1 MTYGHSGEN
10 YIVTVGG
17 QSLCLVFERDGLRL
31 NSISESVEPYFY
43 AYNSILKIKES
54 AGSIPSIGITVN
66 YGDFGDAVID
76 IDFKSADEMKKALEE
91 LTSRRNSPAASSSFP
106 SSPAPGASYSSP
118 SSASSSSSVSS
129 SHGHSSGSGHAS
141 DSFLSGYR
149 SGNTSFS
156 GSHTGSYSGSS
167 VSYSRSS
174 SGSHTGSYSGSYSSS
189 YSSSYSG
196 LHSDSNSNR
205 YYHLSDDHE
214 PVEEL
219 SISEK
224 YIDFLRYPSET
235 FEAVGRDTPD
245 KSLFYFIAVTFLFAV
260 VNTVICG
267 FVGMLAAPDNPF
279 FGHLFRDFGGLVVT
293 AIIIFVMTAA
303 AIVIYGL
310 CTRIMLNALGSEL
323 EFHESMSVTFYS
335 ATAFGT
341 VGLIPLVG
349 VFLAPFY
356 MLYLQMKGLCS
367 AYELETS
374 VSLIASAVPF
384 AVLSGLF
391 YFFIM
396 SGAVVYA

>member
-106 SSPAPGASYSSP
+106 SSPAPGAPYSSP

-167 VSYSRSS
+167 GSYSRSS
-174 SGSHTGSYSGSYSSS
+174 SGSYSGSYSRSS
-189 YSSSYSG
+189 SG

>member
-1 MTYGHSGEN
+1 
-10 YIVTVGG
+10 
-17 QSLCLVFERDGLRL
+17 
-31 NSISESVEPYFY
+31 
-43 AYNSILKIKES
+43 
-54 AGSIPSIGITVN
+54 
-66 YGDFGDAVID
+66 
-76 IDFKSADEMKKALEE
+76 
-91 LTSRRNSPAASSSFP
+91 
-106 SSPAPGASYSSP
+106 
-118 SSASSSSSVSS
+118 
-129 SHGHSSGSGHAS
+129 
-141 DSFLSGYR
+141 
-149 SGNTSFS
+149 
-156 GSHTGSYSGSS
+156 
-167 VSYSRSS
+167 
-174 SGSHTGSYSGSYSSS
+174 
-189 YSSSYSG
+189 
-196 LHSDSNSNR
+196 
-205 YYHLSDDHE
+205 
-214 PVEEL
+214 
-219 SISEK
+219 
-224 YIDFLRYPSET
+224 
-235 FEAVGRDTPD
+235 
-245 KSLFYFIAVTFLFAV
+245 
-260 VNTVICG
+260 
-267 FVGMLAAPDNPF
+267 MLAAPDNPF

>member
-17 QSLCLVFERDGLRL
+17 QSLRLVFERDGLRL
-31 NSISESVEPYFY
+31 NSMSESVEPYFY

-76 IDFKSADEMKKALEE
+76 IDFKSADEMKEALEE
-91 LTSRRNSPAASSSFP
+91 LTARKNSPAASSASAAP
-106 SSPAPGASYSSP
+106 YASASST
-118 SSASSSSSVSS
+118 SSASSTASRSSS
-129 SHGHSSGSGHAS
+129 SHSSAGYEPAKSS
-141 DSFLSGYR
+141 DYAGRSYR
-149 SGNTSFS
+149 QSENT
-156 GSHTGSYSGSS
+156 SYSGSGS
-167 VSYSRSS
+167 FRGSS
-174 SGSHTGSYSGSYSSS
+174 GSYSGSY
-189 YSSSYSG
+189 YSP
-196 LHSDSNSNR
+196 SDSYSNR
-205 YYHLSDDHE
+205 YYHSQDIPE
-214 PVEEL
+214 SAEEL
-219 SISEK
+219 SIQEK

-235 FEAVGRDTPD
+235 FEAVGKDTPD
-245 KSLFYFIAVTFLFAV
+245 KSIFYCIAVIFLFAA

-279 FGHLFRDFGGLVVT
+279 FGHLFRDFGSLVVT
-293 AIIIFVMTAA
+293 TLIIFVMTSAA
-303 AIVIYGL
+303 VVIYGL
-310 CTRIMLNALGSEL
+310 CTRIMLNALGTEL
-323 EFHESMSVTFYS
+323 EFHESMSITFYS

-367 AYELETS
+367 AYELETT

>member
-31 NSISESVEPYFY
+31 NSMSESVEPYFY

-91 LTSRRNSPAASSSFP
+91 LTARKNSPASSSFP

-118 SSASSSSSVSS
+118 SSASSSSSSS
-129 SHGHSSGSGHAS
+129 SHGHSSDSGHAS

-149 SGNTSFS
+149 SGNTSYS

-167 VSYSRSS
+167 GSYSRSS
-174 SGSHTGSYSGSYSSS
+174 SGSYSGSYSN
-189 YSSSYSG
+189 SYSG

-367 AYELETS
+367 ACELETS
-374 VSLIASAVPF
+374 VSLIASVVPF
-384 AVLSGLF
+384 AVLLGLF

>member
-31 NSISESVEPYFY
+31 NPISESVEPYFY

-91 LTSRRNSPAASSSFP
+91 LTARRNSPAASSSFP

-118 SSASSSSSVSS
+118 SSASSSSSSS
-129 SHGHSSGSGHAS
+129 SHGHYSGSGHAS
-141 DSFLSGYR
+141 DSFLSGYS

-167 VSYSRSS
+167 GSYSRSS
-174 SGSHTGSYSGSYSSS
+174 SGSYSGSYSN
-189 YSSSYSG
+189 SYSG

-245 KSLFYFIAVTFLFAV
+245 KSLFYFIAVTFLFAI

-367 AYELETS
+367 ACELETS

>member
-91 LTSRRNSPAASSSFP
+91 LTSRRNSPASSSFTA
-106 SSPAPGASYSSP
+106 SPAPGASYSSP
-118 SSASSSSSVSS
+118 SSASSSSSVSSSS

-167 VSYSRSS
+167 GSYSRSS
-174 SGSHTGSYSGSYSSS
+174 SGSYSGS

-367 AYELETS
+367 ACELETS

>member
-106 SSPAPGASYSSP
+106 SSPAPGAPYSSP

-167 VSYSRSS
+167 GSYSRSS
-174 SGSHTGSYSGSYSSS
+174 SGSYSGSYSRSS
-189 YSSSYSG
+189 SG

-367 AYELETS
+367 ACELETS

>member
-91 LTSRRNSPAASSSFP
+91 LTARRNSPAASSASAAP
-106 SSPAPGASYSSP
+106 YASASST
-118 SSASSSSSVSS
+118 SSASSASSTASRSSS
-129 SHGHSSGSGHAS
+129 SHSSAGYDPAKGSDYAGTSYRQSENASYSGSG
-141 DSFLSGYR
+141 SFR
-149 SGNTSFS
+149 
-156 GSHTGSYSGSS
+156 GSGSYSGSHS
-167 VSYSRSS
+167 
-174 SGSHTGSYSGSYSSS
+174 GSYSGSYSHSGS
-189 YSSSYSG
+189 YYSP
-196 LHSDSNSNR
+196 SDSYSNR
-205 YYHLSDDHE
+205 YYHSQDIPE
-214 PVEEL
+214 SAEEL
-219 SISEK
+219 SIQEK

-279 FGHLFRDFGGLVVT
+279 FGHLFRDFGSLVVT
-293 AIIIFVMTAA
+293 TLIIFVMTSAA
-303 AIVIYGL
+303 VVIYGL

-323 EFHESMSVTFYS
+323 EFHESMSITFYS

-341 VGLIPLVG
+341 VGLIPLIG

-367 AYELETS
+367 AYELETT
-374 VSLIASAVPF
+374 VSLIASVVPF

>member
-91 LTSRRNSPAASSSFP
+91 LTARKNSPASSSFP
-106 SSPAPGASYSSP
+106 SSPAPGASYSSG

-167 VSYSRSS
+167 GSYSRSS
-174 SGSHTGSYSGSYSSS
+174 SGSHTGSYSGPYSN
-189 YSSSYSG
+189 SYSG

-323 EFHESMSVTFYS
+323 EFHESMSITFYS

-367 AYELETS
+367 ACELETS

>member
-91 LTSRRNSPAASSSFP
+91 LTARRNSPAASSSFP

-141 DSFLSGYR
+141 DSFLSGYS

-167 VSYSRSS
+167 GSYSRSS
-174 SGSHTGSYSGSYSSS
+174 SGSHTGSYSGS

-245 KSLFYFIAVTFLFAV
+245 KSLFYFIVVTFLFAV

-367 AYELETS
+367 ACELETS

>member
-91 LTSRRNSPAASSSFP
+91 LTSRKNSPAASSSFTA
-106 SSPAPGASYSSP
+106 SPAPGASYSSG
-118 SSASSSSSVSS
+118 SSASSSSSVSSSS

-167 VSYSRSS
+167 GSYSRSS
-174 SGSHTGSYSGSYSSS
+174 SGSYSGSYSN
-189 YSSSYSG
+189 SYSG

-367 AYELETS
+367 ACELETS
-374 VSLIASAVPF
+374 FSLIASAVPF

>member
-91 LTSRRNSPAASSSFP
+91 LTARRNSPAASSSFP

-118 SSASSSSSVSS
+118 SSSSSSSVSSSS

-167 VSYSRSS
+167 GSYSRSS
-174 SGSHTGSYSGSYSSS
+174 SGSYSGSYSN
-189 YSSSYSG
+189 SYSG

-367 AYELETS
+367 ACELETS

>member
-91 LTSRRNSPAASSSFP
+91 LTARKNSPASSSFTA
-106 SSPAPGASYSSP
+106 SPAPGASYSSP

-129 SHGHSSGSGHAS
+129 SSSHGHSSDSGHAS

-149 SGNTSFS
+149 SGNTS
-156 GSHTGSYSGSS
+156 Y
-167 VSYSRSS
+167 
-174 SGSHTGSYSGSYSSS
+174 SGSHTGSYSGSYSNS
-189 YSSSYSG
+189 YSNSYSG

-303 AIVIYGL
+303 AVVIYGL

>member
-91 LTSRRNSPAASSSFP
+91 LTARRNSPAASSASAAGP
-106 SSPAPGASYSSP
+106 SA
-118 SSASSSSSVSS
+118 SSVSS
-129 SHGHSSGSGHAS
+129 ASGASSGNSSAGYNPSKSSDYSGRS
-141 DSFLSGYR
+141 YR
-149 SGNTSFS
+149 QSENS
-156 GSHTGSYSGSS
+156 SYSGS
-167 VSYSRSS
+167 YRGS
-174 SGSHTGSYSGSYSSS
+174 SGSYPGSYSGSYSGSHSGSYSGSYSNSSS
-189 YSSSYSG
+189 YSSP
-196 LHSDSNSNR
+196 SDSYSNR
-205 YYHLSDDHE
+205 YYHSQDIPE
-214 PVEEL
+214 SAEEL
-219 SISEK
+219 SIQEK
-224 YIDFLRYPSET
+224 YIEFLRYPSET
-235 FEAVGRDTPD
+235 FEAIKYETPD
-245 KSLFYFIAVTFLFAV
+245 KSLFYFIVVLFLFAA
-260 VNTVICG
+260 VNTIVCG

-279 FGHLFRDFGGLVVT
+279 FGHLFRDFGSLVVT
-293 AIIIFVMTAA
+293 TLIIFVMTAA
-303 AIVIYGL
+303 AVVIYGL

-323 EFHESMSVTFYS
+323 EFHESMSITFYS

-367 AYELETS
+367 AYELDTT
-374 VSLIASAVPF
+374 VSLIASVVPF